1 MQKTTTIGFIG
12 AGNMAYALISGL
24 INNGLEASN
33 IKLSDTDTTLLSQR
47 ELEFGV
53 EVFTVHAQNQCFALT
68 LCLHR
73 VQFEC

>member
-47 ELEFGV
+47 ELEFGLK
-53 EVFTVHAQNQCFALT
+53 FLPTTHKW
-68 LCLHR
+68 LCNAMRLYW
-73 VQFEC
+73 Q

>member
-33 IKLSDTDTTLLSQR
+33 IR
-47 ELEFGV
+47 
-53 EVFTVHAQNQCFALT
+53 
-68 LCLHR
+68 CLHI
-73 VQFEC
+73 VKSCG

>member
-33 IKLSDTDTTLLSQR
+33 IKLSDTDTTLY
-47 ELEFGV
+47 
-53 EVFTVHAQNQCFALT
+53 H
-68 LCLHR
+68 
-73 VQFEC
+73 

>member
-33 IKLSDTDTTLLSQR
+33 ISAYNRYT
-47 ELEFGV
+47 
-53 EVFTVHAQNQCFALT
+53 AA
-68 LCLHR
+68 
-73 VQFEC
+73 